1 MRLKLIA
8 CEVLFRELCRACAH
22 SPHQVDVEFLPKGLH
37 DLGGKPMAARIQEV
51 VDRTPEGLYQAILLG
66 YGLCGNGLDGLT
78 ARHTRLVLPRA
89 HDCIALLMGS
99 RERYQAYFEDNPGTF
114 YRSTGWLERGK
125 DLQQLSHNTIG
136 LDESLEALIQKYGE
150 DNGRYLYE
158 ELTRYRAQYRKL
170 TFIETGL
177 ESGGKFIAE
186 AAAEA
191 REKGWAFERLPGD
204 LAWLGRLVEGE
215 WADAEFVIAEPGQRI
230 AASYDGEVVH
240 ALACA
245 AEFSG

>member
-1 MRLKLIA
+1 
-8 CEVLFRELCRACAH
+8 
-22 SPHQVDVEFLPKGLH
+22 VDLEFLPKGLH
-37 DLGGKPMAARIQEV
+37 DLGGKTMAARLQEV
-51 VDRTPEGLYQAILLG
+51 VGRTPEGLYDAILLG

-99 RERYQAYFEDNPGTF
+99 RDRYQQYFDSNPGTF

-125 DLQQLSHNTIG
+125 GLQQLTHQTLG
-136 LDESLEALIQKYGE
+136 LEEPLEALIHKYGE

-158 ELTRYRAQYRKL
+158 EMSRYRSRYGKL

-177 ESGGKFIAE
+177 EADGNFVAE

-191 REKGWAFERLPGD
+191 KEKGWSFERLRGD
-204 LAWLGRLVEGE
+204 LAWLRRLVGGE
-215 WADAEFVIAEPGQRI
+215 WAEAEFVVVNPGQSI
-230 AASYDGEVVH
+230 AASYDAMIV
-240 ALACA
+240 
-245 AEFSG
+245 SIRDRSSP

>member
-8 CEVLFRELCRACAH
+8 CEVLFREMCDACVH
-22 SPHQVDVEFLPKGLH
+22 TPHQVDLEFLPKGLH
-37 DLGGKPMAARIQEV
+37 DLGGKPMAAEIQKV
-51 VDRTPEGLYQAILLG
+51 VDRTPDGVYEAILLG

-99 RERYQAYFEDNPGTF
+99 RERYQAYFENNPGT
-114 YRSTGWLERGK
+114 YYGSTGWLERGK
-125 DLQQLSHNTIG
+125 GLQQLTRNTVG
-136 LDESLEALIQKYGE
+136 FDEPLEALIHKYGE

-158 ELTRYRAQYRKL
+158 EMTRYRTQYSKL

-177 ESGGKFIAE
+177 EAGGKFVAE

-191 REKGWAFERLPGD
+191 RENGWSFERLPGD
-204 LAWLGRLVEGE
+204 LGWLSHLVEGE
-215 WADAEFVIAEPGQRI
+215 WADAEFVVARPGERFT
-230 AASYDGEVVH
+230 ASYDAGVVKVQI
-240 ALACA
+240 
-245 AEFSG
+245 